1 MLALAL
7 WVAPGAGALAVAL
20 HLAVGHHHGDHRHA
34 DDHRASAL
42 ELALAAVHGHRHDL
56 EAAPDHEHPA
66 PAAGVAS
73 VHAGAPTAVD
83 LPPADCFRCI
93 PGFAVESLSP
103 GRRGPPTPLYD
114 THCSL
119 LL

>member
-7 WVAPGAGALAVAL
+7 WVAPGALALAVGL
-20 HLAVGHHHGDHRHA
+20 HLSVGHHHGGHRHA
-34 DDHRASAL
+34 DDHRAAAL
-42 ELALAAVHGHRHDL
+42 ELALAVVHGHRHDL
-56 EAAPDHEHPA
+56 GAVPDHEHPA

-73 VHAGAPTAVD
+73 IQAGTPTVGD
-83 LPPADCFRCI
+83 PPPAGLRS
-93 PGFAVESLSP
+93 PAAGPAVELLLS
-103 GRRGPPTPLYD
+103 GRRGPPAPLYD